1 MPIDKIDSTKYFMQV
16 NHSERTQQNESN
28 AGAVQDEEKSNA
40 AKYMIGATALAT
52 TIALGVIGHK
62 NNWWKS
68 VAKLSEK
75 NSSKINEGSSHSSK
89 NHSIPVAAPNHADLG
104 TSVHGSEGINIT
116 GTSRGKKKKQ
126 SIVKEFLTS
135 PFKTIKKRREEAK
148 VRKRLEQVAE
158 AKRKAE
164 ERARDIAKSAARR
177 ARERQEIIDD
187 TPYRLNRIKAD
198 EKKYADRIERISQ
211 EDFGKIEDLGD
222 DMYSVVKPSLSDTN
236 PEAFAPLPKRGE
248 YSLNNFAVDGYWNG
262 PGGIGACQRS
272 YIKGLELSYN
282 NQFTIEENLRV
293 NSHWGMMK
301 SVALKSN
308 DRLYHRGTVLNFS
321 CKKLATEHARPL
333 GWNIF
338 IEGDIS
344 PNKMEE
350 IRKHLVD
357 SGTWA
362 RQLAM
367 QNEDTMIEVFNE
379 IIKVLNR

>member
-40 AKYMIGATALAT
+40 AKYMIGATAIAA

-68 VAKLSEK
+68 AAKLGEKDSSKSGSAIPSHPSTPQTQDGGAPRVARASEK
-75 NSSKINEGSSHSSK
+75 
-89 NHSIPVAAPNHADLG
+89 
-104 TSVHGSEGINIT
+104 
-116 GTSRGKKKKQ
+116 RKKKQ
-126 SIVKEFLTS
+126 SKIKEFFSSL
-135 PFKTIKKRREEAK
+135 FKAIEKRIEEAK

-198 EKKYADRIERISQ
+198 EKKYTDRIERISQ